1 MPQKPPLKK
10 QRRSESTKA
19 KTQQRNR
26 LKKSLFRNAAK
37 YSIECESDVFVMIR
51 IRKNGQRFTFDS
63 SASDHWLP
71 SMPEL
76 DEYFPAPI
84 KETLK
89 DIISGFDG
97 HPFLDR
103 QESETT
109 CRSSA
114 EKDDDTSTPPT

>member
-1 MPQKPPLKK
+1 MPQKPLLKK

-26 LKKSLFRNAAK
+26 LKKSLFRKAAK

-63 SASDHWLP
+63 SALDHWLP

-76 DEYFPAPI
+76 ARR
-84 KETLK
+84 
-89 DIISGFDG
+89 FD
-97 HPFLDR
+97 
-103 QESETT
+103 S
-109 CRSSA
+109 
-114 EKDDDTSTPPT
+114 

>member
-1 MPQKPPLKK
+1 MASVFYINSHLTGKK
-10 QRRSESTKA
+10 
-19 KTQQRNR
+19 
-26 LKKSLFRNAAK
+26 
-37 YSIECESDVFVMIR
+37 
-51 IRKNGQRFTFDS
+51 
-63 SASDHWLP
+63 
-71 SMPEL
+71 

-103 QESETT
+103 QESEST
-109 CRSSA
+109 CRTSA